1 MSLFFQL
8 TINGL
13 IAGSI
18 YALIASG
25 FSLIYSTNRF
35 MHFAHGISVVVA
47 GYILYTLFSLFGLN
61 FFLATVLTLIL
72 SGLFGLGMFRA
83 VYLPLQSRKAS
94 NVILLMA
101 SIAILILFQ
110 NVVQIIY
117 GADVKTIG
125 FIEVSKGLNIL
136 GAIVTPLQIVIIATS
151 LVLLVGLYF
160 FMQKT
165 KLGRDMR
172 AVADNKELASIVGIN
187 QKRVSDYTFTIGS
200 ILAGIAGILI
210 GLEQNLEPAMGTAL
224 VIKGFT
230 GAVIGG
236 IISVP
241 ASVLGSYVL
250 GFAENYGI
258 WFLPSG
264 YKDAIAFVLLFIFLL
279 FRPNGLFGNK
289 GGNKWQR

>member
-1 MSLFFQL
+1 MALLLQL

-18 YALIASG
+18 YALVASG
-25 FSLIYSTNRF
+25 FSLIYGTNRF

-47 GYILYTLFSLFGLN
+47 GYIIYTLFTLLGIN
-61 FFLATVLTLIL
+61 FFLSFLLTLIL
-72 SGLFGLGMFRA
+72 SGLFGFLMFRLA
-83 VYLPLQSRKAS
+83 YLPLQNRKAS

-110 NVVQIIY
+110 NLVQAIF
-117 GADVKTIG
+117 GADVKSLRYL
-125 FIEVSKGLNIL
+125 EVGKGLSFFSAVI
-136 GAIVTPLQIVIIATS
+136 TPLQIVIILTAF
-151 LVLLVGLYF
+151 VLMICLYL
-160 FMQKT
+160 FMKKT

-187 QKRVSDYTFTIGS
+187 DRKISDYSFIIGS

-210 GLEQNLEPAMGTAL
+210 SLEQNLGPAMGTSL
-224 VIKGFT
+224 IIKGFT

-236 IISVP
+236 INFVP
-241 ASVLGSYVL
+241 GSIFGSYLL

-279 FRPNGLFGNK
+279 FRPNGLFGLNW
-289 GGNKWQR
+289 GLR